1 MTTFV
6 IAAEFSV
13 FCVCVAS
20 SCVWSPSFFFADSE
34 GGKLFIESQTKR
46 VTAPFFFFVFF
57 KMSQLI
63 KNVIIIKKRAEI
75 LFL

>member
-1 MTTFV
+1 M
-6 IAAEFSV
+6 
-13 FCVCVAS
+13 
-20 SCVWSPSFFFADSE
+20 WSPSFFFADSE

>member
-1 MTTFV
+1 MSSLQSS
-6 IAAEFSV
+6 AFSV
-13 FCVCVAS
+13 
-20 SCVWSPSFFFADSE
+20 CVWPAAVCGRHLFFFADSE

-46 VTAPFFFFVFF
+46 VTAPFFFGFFF

>member
-1 MTTFV
+1 M
-6 IAAEFSV
+6 
-13 FCVCVAS
+13 
-20 SCVWSPSFFFADSE
+20 WSPSFFFADSE

-63 KNVIIIKKRAEI
+63 KNVIIIKKGQKFFFFKLKKKQPRMKVI
-75 LFL
+75 IYPLV